1 MVYVTII
8 LRIPDYAMEAFKNM
22 NLRFRCLENN
32 RYDLDV
38 FILIWVDEEGSA
50 YLKNLVI
57 F

>member
-50 YLKNLVI
+50 YLKTLVI